1 MQNVNTA
8 QNETNLSIEKII
20 DLIRN
25 FRNDLVKDLLKAD
38 SFEKYFTENLNKELS
53 PVKKQ
58 FIRKELKE
66 LLILPVDLVHYA
78 KLITHLRAI
87 NSASITDENKKFFY
101 DEVETIF
108 KKYDF

>member
-25 FRNDLVKDLLKAD
+25 FRNDLVKDLLRAD
-38 SFEKYFTENLNKELS
+38 SFEKYFTENFNKELS
-53 PVKKQ
+53 PVKKE

-78 KLITHLRAI
+78 KLITHLRSI
-87 NSASITDENKKFFY
+87 NSASVTEENKRFFN
-101 DEVETIF
+101 DEVAAIF
-108 KKYDF
+108 RKYDF